1 MSFELCWNITAK
13 CNQGC
18 KYCHRFLG
26 LDNLTMEENLKILNN
41 IIESGCDNITYTGGE
56 ALLIDYLEELLSISH
71 SHKIKNKLITNGIIL
86 TEERFSVIKD
96 KIDKI
101 NLSIDSLNM
110 DTNILLGRGDRH
122 VEIIKSRIEMIE
134 NSNVELSINSVM
146 TKLNI
151 YDLFELGEYISDK
164 NIKQWRIFKFMPL
177 REKAKENEDEF
188 SISREIFDENI
199 RKLKEMFPKLNIV
212 TRDVSEFEKLYI
224 LILANGDIYQT
235 IEGKDIKKG
244 NALKDKIF

>member
-1 MSFELCWNITAK
+1 MNIELCWNITAN
-13 CNQGC
+13 CNQAC

-26 LDNLTMEENLKILNN
+26 LQNLTKEENLKILNN

-56 ALLIDYLEELLSISH
+56 ALLINYLEELLSISH
-71 SHKIKNKLITNGIIL
+71 SHKIINKLITNGVLL
-86 TEERFSVIKD
+86 TNERFSKIKNM
-96 KIDKI
+96 IDKI
-101 NLSIDSLNM
+101 NLSIDSLNNE
-110 DTNILLGRGDRH
+110 TNILLGRGNRH

-134 NSNVELSINSVM
+134 NSDVELSINSVM
-146 TKLNI
+146 TRLNI
-151 YDLFELGEYISDK
+151 ADLFELGMYLSSMQIE
-164 NIKQWRIFKFMPL
+164 QWRIFKFMPL
-177 REKAKENEDEF
+177 REKAKENEDKF

-235 IEGKDIKKG
+235 IKGKDIKKG
-244 NALKDKIF
+244 NALVDKIF